1 MEYDSPDYR
10 AAGAAYWR
18 EEAERDREEEA
29 KRENAERLTIQLE
42 KHLDA
47 KEWDATIPHPACEQ
61 QQIEVRELLSEYLA
75 EALENKHTVAQ
86 ALILAGA
93 GNPQEASDLLDGF
106 TQWYHE
112 ELMA

>member
-47 KEWDATIPHPACEQ
+47 KEWDATVPHPACEK
-61 QQIEVRELLSEYLA
+61 QQIEVRALLSEYLV
-75 EALENKHTVAQ
+75 EVLDNNHTIAQ

-93 GNPQEASDLLDGF
+93 GNPQGVSDLLDGF
-106 TQWYHE
+106 TQWYHG

>member
-1 MEYDSPDYR
+1 MYYEYDTPWARQRR
-10 AAGAAYWR
+10 ADEIDAAQ
-18 EEAERDREEEA
+18 EQAA
-29 KRENAERLTIQLE
+29 KESIAERLTIQLE

-93 GNPQEASDLLDGF
+93 GNPQGASDLLDGF
-106 TQWYHE
+106 TKWYHE